1 LTRWPRRGSRSARI
15 LSALAT
21 WFSPARWPA
30 SDLLIAVAGLA
41 LAISIFVPWFKAS
54 IMIMGRPVNGY
65 LIDPPG
71 SVSGI
76 AVHGFLW
83 AIFGLGLLQ
92 FVVLALRYAPAR
104 RALRVP
110 GDRQI
115 LIAASGLSCAGV
127 LVAFAMKPGPWWG
140 GTYVG
145 GGVTDL
151 GGGFTAVVGWS
162 WGAIVGIGAALV
174 SLGLAIAA
182 VRDRPHPERYVI

>member
-1 LTRWPRRGSRSARI
+1 MLT
-15 LSALAT
+15 
-21 WFSPARWPA
+21 
-30 SDLLIAVAGLA
+30 AVAGLV

-54 IMIMGRPVNGY
+54 IMIMGKPVNGY

-83 AIFGLGLLQ
+83 AVFGLGLLQ

-104 RALRVP
+104 RALRLP
-110 GDRQI
+110 GDRQ
-115 LIAASGLSCAGV
+115 LLVAASGLSCAGV

-140 GTYVG
+140 GTY
-145 GGVTDL
+145 L
-151 GGGFTAVVGWS
+151 GGGLTAVVGWS
-162 WGAIVGIGAALV
+162 WGAIVGVGAALI

-182 VRDRPHPERYVI
+182 IRDRPRPERYVI

>member
-1 LTRWPRRGSRSARI
+1 MLT
-15 LSALAT
+15 
-21 WFSPARWPA
+21 
-30 SDLLIAVAGLA
+30 AVAGLV

-54 IMIMGRPVNGY
+54 IMIMGRPFNGY

-83 AIFGLGLLQ
+83 AVFGLGLLQ

-104 RALRVP
+104 RALRLP
-110 GDRQI
+110 GDRQF
-115 LIAASGLSCAGV
+115 LIGLSGLSCVGV
-127 LVAFAMKPGPWWG
+127 LVAFAVKPGPWWG
-140 GTYVG
+140 GTSLG

-151 GGGFTAVVGWS
+151 GGGLTAVVSWS
-162 WGAIVGIGAALV
+162 WGAIVGIGAALI

-182 VRDRPHPERYVI
+182 IRDRPRPERYVI